1 MKRSIRFTTVL
12 VAAMVA
18 IAMTGMAIPA
28 GANDGTAPTSDVH
41 AMENGEDLY
50 LSFGADFDDESL
62 EEYIEKY
69 ADDNPS
75 DDANAEVVQYQDVSQ
90 VNVHEQGQA
99 VAISI
104 DGGDATAI
112 QDVAQQN
119 DNVQEADATAENHET
134 TFEDVG
140 NVYVVVGNGSD
151 KQFDGWGIVDDGD
164 STVTQAAEAAVSQ
177 TQDVSQANVNQNT
190 TAFALAENEST
201 ANALQQ
207 TQQSNLNLQEGS
219 ANATNVYASDLEDG
233 ETDRYD
239 EHKKGDDDRP
249 NAQQSADAD
258 VEQIQE
264 VDQVN
269 SFDGSAV
276 AIAVGEDSVA
286 TAAQIAEQSNLNE
299 QIGTAEAMNV
309 LMDAAGMN
317 VATANT
323 DGGTD
328 VVDQDSTEYPKPT
341 DKNDDDPHDGD
352 VSQTAEA
359 SVTQYQSAE
368 QLNVE
373 LNSSA
378 TAIATNGS
386 EAEAIQLT
394 FQQNVNAQV
403 GSAEALNVFFE
414 DATDDCEYEDG
425 YDYDGAVLTETTSA
439 TIGGD
444 GVEDADRTTFDY
456 DGDNDQLNDVDQY
469 STAEIEQ
476 SQDVTQV
483 NQNSNNA
490 LAVAEDD
497 GNASA
502 FQMTIQENENVQ
514 IASSEATA
522 VEEGSIDDERDD
534 KKDEAEK
541 DDKKDEAEKDDKKD
555 EATNDYDDEKADT
568 EAADETKEEAM
579 PGFGVAVAL
588 VAMLAAAMLGLHT
601 KR

>member
-1 MKRSIRFTTVL
+1 
-12 VAAMVA
+12 
-18 IAMTGMAIPA
+18 
-28 GANDGTAPTSDVH
+28 
-41 AMENGEDLY
+41 
-50 LSFGADFDDESL
+50 
-62 EEYIEKY
+62 
-69 ADDNPS
+69 
-75 DDANAEVVQYQDVSQ
+75 
-90 VNVHEQGQA
+90 
-99 VAISI
+99 
-104 DGGDATAI
+104 
-112 QDVAQQN
+112 
-119 DNVQEADATAENHET
+119 
-134 TFEDVG
+134 
-140 NVYVVVGNGSD
+140 
-151 KQFDGWGIVDDGD
+151 
-164 STVTQAAEAAVSQ
+164 
-177 TQDVSQANVNQNT
+177 
-190 TAFALAENEST
+190 
-201 ANALQQ
+201 
-207 TQQSNLNLQEGS
+207 
-219 ANATNVYASDLEDG
+219 
-233 ETDRYD
+233 
-239 EHKKGDDDRP
+239 
-249 NAQQSADAD
+249 
-258 VEQIQE
+258 
-264 VDQVN
+264 
-269 SFDGSAV
+269 
-276 AIAVGEDSVA
+276 
-286 TAAQIAEQSNLNE
+286 
-299 QIGTAEAMNV
+299 
-309 LMDAAGMN
+309 MN

-341 DKNDDDPHDGD
+341 DKNDDDPHDDD

-403 GSAEALNVFFE
+403 GSAEALNVFLE

-483 NQNSNNA
+483 NLNSNNA

-522 VEEGSIDDERDD
+522 VEEGSIDDDERDD
-534 KKDEAEK
+534 KKDGKKDDERDDGEDDEK
-541 DDKKDEAEKDDKKD
+541 DEI
-555 EATNDYDDEKADT
+555 TNGYDDEKADT
-568 EAADETKEEAM
+568 EADDETKEAEAM

-588 VAMLAAAMLGLHT
+588 VTMLAAAMLGLRT